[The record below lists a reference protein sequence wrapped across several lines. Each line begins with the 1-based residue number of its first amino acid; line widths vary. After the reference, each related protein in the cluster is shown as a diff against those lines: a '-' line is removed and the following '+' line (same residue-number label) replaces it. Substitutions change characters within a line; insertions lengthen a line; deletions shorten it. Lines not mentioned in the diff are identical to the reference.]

1 MYSEWSSLVDDIR
14 DEESSSLDNVLK
26 AYPTNV
32 GKEVVKLVLKAL
44 KDTTP
49 HSSSTKELASD
60 TVTLTTHQQVEWSMG
75 VIGYGLS
82 LPLTEHDLM
91 HVCIDT
97 YEIWLSVVYDAK
109 YSCPGPVIEEPDLYV
124 QVMFRQLCQV
134 FNERPE
140 TVPSTGSSSS
150 SNVQLML
157 ENQALLCNRVLRM
170 WHNAVTQRT
179 TKMSRESWDC
189 LLYSLLR
196 VANLVLAPPAEPNGL
211 AMNLKSLPVH
221 VLFEAWL
228 LASVHAFPRPQ
239 LWKSLCE
246 LCHHWRH
253 HRCLATEWSHLIYT
267 LTFKV
272 ISHLYTANYLHNIN
286 PSPVRLDKNFQGVVE
301 YMPYDIS
308 VQCWYRI
315 LHILG
320 DPVEL
325 AYPMEIGNLP
335 AFKRY
340 ALEREEGQRYRHPQL
355 SPTQASLAA
364 LPLIY
369 HELMRGVATLI
380 YLFLGRDVTWD
391 EWDGGEDRGGGGVTR
406 GKVVSGLQRNNSKES
421 KGQQGM

>member
-14 DEESSSLDNVLK
+14 DKELNSLDNVLK

-44 KDTTP
+44 NII
-49 HSSSTKELASD
+49 HSTKELPVSD
-60 TVTLTTHQQVEWSMG
+60 TVTLTTPQQVEWSMG

-91 HVCIDT
+91 HLCIDT
-97 YEIWLSVVYDAK
+97 YEMWLSVVYDTK
-109 YSCPGPVIEEPDLYV
+109 STIPGPVREEPDLYI

-140 TVPSTGSSSS
+140 TVPSTGPS
-150 SNVQLML
+150 SNSHVQLML
-157 ENQALLCNRVLRM
+157 ENQALLCNRVLRL
-170 WHNAVTQRT
+170 WHYAVIQST
-179 TKMSRESWDC
+179 TKMSHESWDC
-189 LLYSLLR
+189 LLNSLLR
-196 VANLVLAPPAEPNGL
+196 VANIVLAPPVEPNSL
-211 AMNLKSLPVH
+211 ATNLKSLPVY

-253 HRCLATEWSHLIYT
+253 HRCLSNQWTQLIYT

-272 ISHLYTANYLHNIN
+272 IGHLYTANYLHEIE
-286 PSPVRLDKNFQGVVE
+286 PSPIRLDQNFLRIVE
-301 YMPYDIS
+301 QMSYDIM

-325 AYPMEIGNLP
+325 AYPEGIANLP
-335 AFKRY
+335 AFKKY
-340 ALEREEGQRYRHPQL
+340 ALEREEGQRYRLPQL
-355 SPTQASLAA
+355 APTQASLAG

-369 HELMRGVATLI
+369 YELMRGVATLI
-380 YLFLGRDVTWD
+380 YLFLGRDVVWD
-391 EWDGGEDRGGGGVTR
+391 EGEENGRGGGSEVR
-406 GKVVSGLQRNNSKES
+406 GKGGSGLQRNNSKDS
-421 KGQQGM
+421 KSQHGTYA